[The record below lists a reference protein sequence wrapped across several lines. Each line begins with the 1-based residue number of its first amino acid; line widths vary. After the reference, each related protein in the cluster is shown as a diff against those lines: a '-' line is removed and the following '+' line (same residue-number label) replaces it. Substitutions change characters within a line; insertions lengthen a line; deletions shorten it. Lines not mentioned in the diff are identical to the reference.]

1 MESEEGKV
9 EEIELDF
16 GFCLLYILFV
26 VLSSGLSNMLGA
38 YKPKKK
44 VMDLIK

>member
-16 GFCLLYILFV
+16 GFSLLYILLLFYLV
-26 VLSSGLSNMLGA
+26 GFQICWEFI
-38 YKPKKK
+38 
-44 VMDLIK
+44 DLKRR